1 MNSNLSYTPDFSD
14 QGTVRFPVAGRMFA
28 EQKVRY
34 LPLVTQATTSM
45 PIRFSFNAPSLKT
58 VLLANLHSSS
68 YRLNSFLEVEL
79 EKTVNGVVVSD
90 PKTGAYGAGANE
102 MEAVKDFQ
110 SMLFEMFEQLSEQEQ
125 NLSKALSNKLRYF
138 RSMISS
144 K

>member
-14 QGTVRFPVAGRMFA
+14 QGTVRFSIVGHTLQKAGYSPR
-28 EQKVRY
+28 
-34 LPLVTQATTSM
+34 VTQATSM
-45 PIRFSFNAPSLKT
+45 PIRFSINAPSLKT

-79 EKTVNGVVVSD
+79 EKTVNRVVVAD

-125 NLSKALSNKLRYF
+125 NLSKALSDKLRYL